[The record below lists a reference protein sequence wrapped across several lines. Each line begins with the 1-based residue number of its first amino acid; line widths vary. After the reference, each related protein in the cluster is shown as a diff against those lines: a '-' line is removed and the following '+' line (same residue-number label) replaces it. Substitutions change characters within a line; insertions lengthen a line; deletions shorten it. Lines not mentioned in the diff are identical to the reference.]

1 MGGVSITA
9 LSDREGREMNE
20 FRNDGCDDKVVCFD
34 CGSSDVAKA
43 LQQQVFQYGNGEDAV
58 ELTAEMPVFTCK
70 VCGFQ
75 FAGPE
80 ADEARHEAVCRHLRV
95 LTPQEIVLIRE
106 HTGLSQAQFA
116 KCTRIGIASLKRWE
130 TGVVIQN
137 AANDELIYLMTFPE
151 NIQRLNQRSRGEPLE
166 NSVVAPSIMALQTRH
181 RATTRFRGRCIV
193 PEGILLERSRQWA
206 LR

>member
-1 MGGVSITA
+1 
-9 LSDREGREMNE
+9 MNK
-20 FRNDGCDDKVVCFD
+20 FRDDGCDDKVVCFD
-34 CGSSDVAKA
+34 CGSSDVTKA

-58 ELTAEMPVFTCK
+58 ELTAEMPVLTCK
-70 VCGFQ
+70 ACGFQ

-80 ADEARHEAVCRHLRV
+80 ADEARHEAVCRHLGV

-106 HTGLSQAQFA
+106 HAGLSQAQFA

-151 NIQRLNQRSRGEPLE
+151 NIQRLNQRSRMEPVE
-166 NSVVAPSIMALQTRH
+166 ISVVAPLISALQPRH
-181 RATTRFRGRCIV
+181 RATSRFKPRCII
-193 PEGILLERSRQWA
+193 PEGQVLECSRQWE